1 MFSIKY
7 HPLSIEAKMTE
18 LPDNNTPSPANEPN
32 KKVKKTR
39 KKRSISKRVFRFVAW
54 IVASFLALFVIF
66 AFAIQSTSVQ
76 NYVIGKTTTFLSKEL
91 KTTVRIDNFKLDF
104 FNELSIGGLYI
115 ANQNEPNDTLL
126 SSKRL
131 RVDIS
136 YRYLL
141 FGIIQLDAIK
151 LENTTVRLKRD
162 IGQYDFNHQYILDYF
177 DPPKKGPSTPKKTID
192 IRIGQIHLRDVDF
205 SSDDH
210 IEGKHIETR
219 LKAADIHTNIMNLP
233 NRLLDITRI
242 NIFDPYFKLEDFQKN
257 PLPPRLVEKP
267 VEEKNIT
274 KVMPP
279 VYVKTK
285 DEEKPF
291 QFIVGAI
298 SIEGGTFIV
307 DNWRKAPQKLLPDD
321 LLDYQHLT
329 VFDVNIHL
337 HNFFFSKNEVTTVVD
352 GISLR
357 DKSGFV
363 LNKLTVGDA
372 KITSTETQLYGLQ
385 IETPKTLLGDTLRFI
400 YPEGFGA
407 FSDFENKVTLDAR
420 IHGGQILIDDIMTFA
435 VKLENNPF
443 FVRNRNELASI
454 NLRAFGKINSL
465 KLNEFDIMLGKGFH
479 AIGKLGTRDLTNKN
493 ETFIDL
499 KLNSLKTDMISLK
512 QLIPGFQVGTE
523 FDRFGKLNFNGE
535 FIGFFNKF
543 SAKGNLDTEIGSAV
557 MNMQLEPA
565 NENANIA
572 AYFGDVA
579 LDNFNLGALTQNKD
593 LGKISMKASI
603 LRGRGLSANNI
614 NLNLV
619 ALVDNFQFKNYDYKN
634 LSLTGDLNKNLFSGK
649 FESKDPNAD
658 LLFNG
663 TVDFASSTPVFNFKS
678 TINSFDLK
686 ALNLSKEDLTLSG
699 NINLDLSGNRLS
711 NITGIV
717 DAKNIVIVKNK
728 TQQHRIDSLSIV
740 STNDA
745 DGTKHFKINS
755 EILNAH
761 IDGLFNIEKIPDAF
775 INHLYHNHPRLAADI
790 GIKPKNLTLDMMGI
804 KDLSNLQSFNYSVN
818 ILNTKSL
825 TKLFDNKL
833 DTLRNINIEGKL
845 NEINNSMEWSISTD
859 ETHYYDNI
867 KIVEFGSI
875 GRSQGTD
882 IDWDLKSYNVVIDGK
897 QDFKD
902 LTFQNH
908 VTGDTV
914 ELGFTSYNF
923 SQALRMDTV
932 ELNMK
937 LLRQDSFYK
946 LSFVTNQLSRIKIFG
961 DYWNIDNDNYILLGN
976 KSLNIR
982 GFDLRNNDR
991 QITLESCKTRG
1002 LSATLNN
1009 FEIGFIN
1016 SFINDRRFTL
1026 SGKYLV
1032 NVEFDDVFTL
1042 TDFRVHASMDT
1053 FIVKG
1058 KNRGGLRIAAMGKD
1072 FKSPIYANV
1081 ILVNGNE
1088 RLNIDGYYYPKDTKD
1103 FAANSIDVNLNL
1115 QSFPFNTLQLLI
1127 ENGASNFVGQVNGDL
1142 KVKGQ
1147 VKKLDFS
1154 GALRLKDVAVTVDYI
1169 QSRLHVRDE
1178 TVRISNTMFDATGSS
1193 IYDDMGHR
1201 ALVYGGLTHNRFLDF
1216 GLNVSVRADTFL
1228 MLNTKR
1234 EDNSL
1239 YYGTGIG
1246 SGFISFTGDF
1256 NRTDI
1261 KIIAKTGK
1269 GTRITFPFAS
1279 DQTAS
1284 ETGFVVF
1291 KKTKNTEGTDTIRKV
1306 RELKGINLDMELTL
1320 TDQAETTLIF
1330 DESSGDNIK
1339 ARGFGDINLSFNRTG
1354 EMKMNGEYRIAQG
1367 DYLFTLL
1374 KVVNKNF
1381 TLKPGG
1387 TIRWNGDPFNAIINI
1402 DAEYKGLSTTPY
1414 NFIAEY
1420 VTNDNTESRKPTNVE
1435 LSLKLSGVLSNPDIN
1450 FDLAFPRLSSE
1461 LKSYAENKLRL
1472 LRQDQNELNRQ
1483 VFGLVVFGTFLPAD
1497 AAFVSNSQIRSGSIN
1512 TFTETVSNY
1521 LSNMFNKLLDEY
1533 VTGLDVEIGYNIYEY
1548 DKVGTTDLNRLTG
1561 QQFRLRGSYNID
1573 DRWTVS
1579 AGLGVESGNVLQN
1592 NSNVFLGG
1600 DILVDYSLSADR
1612 RLKLRFSY
1620 VRDQVLQGK
1629 RDKPAVGIRFRKEFD
1644 TFEELVKNIISAK
1657 KQDNSVK

>member
-1 MFSIKY
+1 MS
-7 HPLSIEAKMTE
+7 ETE
-18 LPDNNTPSPANEPN
+18 ENNVPSPAAEPN
-32 KKVKKTR
+32 KKGKKTR

-91 KTTVRIDNFKLDF
+91 NTNVRIDNFKLDF
-104 FNELSIGGLYI
+104 FDELSIGGLYV
-115 ANQNEPNDTLL
+115 ANQNAPNDTLL
-126 SSKRL
+126 SSERL

-151 LENTTVRLKRD
+151 LENTTVRLRRE
-162 IGQYDFNHQYILDYF
+162 IGQYYFNHQYIIDYF
-177 DPPKKGPSTPKKTID
+177 APPKKGPSTPKKTID
-192 IRIGQIHLRDVDF
+192 IRVGQVHLRDVDF
-205 SSDDH
+205 TSDDRV
-210 IEGKHIETR
+210 EGKRIETR

-233 NRLLDITRI
+233 KRILDITRI
-242 NIFDPYFKLEDFQKN
+242 NIYDPYFKLEDFQKN
-257 PLPPRLVEKP
+257 PLPPKPVEKP
-267 VEEKNIT
+267 SESDKNIT
-274 KVMPP
+274 QVMPP
-279 VYVKTK
+279 AYIKSK
-285 DEEKPF
+285 DEEKSF

-329 VFDVNIHL
+329 VFDVNVHL

-372 KITSTETQLYGLQ
+372 KITPTETALYGLQ

-400 YPEGFGA
+400 YPEGFSA
-407 FSDFENKVTLDAR
+407 FSNFEDKVTLDAR
-420 IHGGQILIDDIMTFA
+420 IHSGQVLIDDIMTFA
-435 VKLENNPF
+435 VKLEDNPF

-454 NLRAFGKINSL
+454 DLRAFGKINSL
-465 KLNEFDIMLGKGFH
+465 KLNAFDIMLGKGFH
-479 AIGKLGTRDLTNKN
+479 AIGKLGTRELTNKN

-499 KLNSLKTDMISLK
+499 TLNSLRTDMTSLK
-512 QLIPGFQVGTE
+512 QLIPGFKTGPE
-523 FDRFGKLNFNGE
+523 FDRFGKLNFNGA
-535 FIGFFNKF
+535 FYGFFNKF
-543 SAKGNLDTEIGSAV
+543 SASGTLNTEIGSAV

-565 NENANIA
+565 DENANIA
-572 AYFGDVA
+572 AYKGEIA
-579 LDNFNLGALTQNKD
+579 LDNFNLGTFAQNQD
-593 LGKISMKASI
+593 LGKISMKAYI

-619 ALVDNFQFKNYDYKN
+619 ALVEKFQFKNYDYKD

-649 FESKDPNAD
+649 FESKDPNAN

-663 TVDFASSTPVFNFKS
+663 TVDFAAAMPIFKFSSDIHT
-678 TINSFDLK
+678 FDLK
-686 ALNLSKEDLTLSG
+686 TLNLSKEDITLSG
-699 NINLDLSGNRLS
+699 KLNLDLSGNRLS
-711 NITGIV
+711 NITGTI
-717 DAKNIVIVKNK
+717 DAKNILIIKNK
-728 TQQHRIDSLSIV
+728 TQQHRIDSLSVV
-740 STNDA
+740 STQDV
-745 DGTKHFKINS
+745 DGKKHFEIRS
-755 EILNAH
+755 EILTAH
-761 IDGLFNIEKIPDAF
+761 LDGLFNIEKIPEAF
-775 INHLYHNHPRLAADI
+775 INHLYRNHPRLATDL
-790 GIKPKNLTLDMMGI
+790 GIKPTNLTLDILGI
-804 KDLSNLQSFNYSVN
+804 KDLNNLQSFNFSVN

-825 TKLFDNKL
+825 TQLFDNKL
-833 DTLRNINIEGKL
+833 DTLHNITIEGEL
-845 NEINNSMEWSISTD
+845 DEIKNSMAWSISTD
-859 ETHYYDNI
+859 ETHYYDNV

-946 LSFVTNQLSRIKIFG
+946 LSFVSNQISRIKIFG
-961 DYWNIDNDNYILLGN
+961 NYWNIDNDNYILLGKN
-976 KSLNIR
+976 SLDIR
-982 GFDLRNNDR
+982 GFDLRNEDR

-1009 FEIGFIN
+1009 FEIDFIN
-1016 SFINDRRFTL
+1016 SFINDKRIAL

-1032 NVEFDDVFTL
+1032 NVEFDDIFSL
-1042 TDFRVHASMDT
+1042 TDFRVHASMDS
-1053 FIVKG
+1053 FKVKG
-1058 KNRGGLRIAAMGKD
+1058 INRGALRIAAMGKD
-1072 FKSPIYANV
+1072 FKSPIFANA
-1081 ILVNGNE
+1081 ILVKNNE
-1088 RLNIDGYYYPKDTKD
+1088 RLNIDCFYYPKETKE
-1103 FAANSIDVNLNL
+1103 FAANSIDVNLTMQNL
-1115 QSFPFNTLQLLI
+1115 PFNTLQILI
-1127 ENGASNFVGQVNGDL
+1127 ETGASDFVGQVSGNF
-1142 KVKGQ
+1142 KAKGPI
-1147 VKKLDFS
+1147 KKLDFS
-1154 GALRLKDVAVTVDYI
+1154 GALKLKDVAVTVDYI
-1169 QSRLHVRDE
+1169 QSRLFVKDE
-1178 TVRISNTMFDATGSS
+1178 IVRISNTMFDASGSS
-1193 IYDDMGHR
+1193 IYDAMGHKAR
-1201 ALVYGGLTHNRFLDF
+1201 IFGGLTHNRFKDF

-1228 MLNTKR
+1228 MLNTTR

-1239 YYGTGIG
+1239 YYGKGIG
-1246 SGFISFTGDF
+1246 SGFISFNGDF

-1261 KIIAKTGK
+1261 KIIAKAGK
-1269 GTRITFPFAS
+1269 GTNITFPFAS

-1291 KKTKNTEGTDTIRKV
+1291 KKSKETDGTDTIRKV

-1330 DESSGDNIK
+1330 DENSGDNIK
-1339 ARGFGDINLSFNRTG
+1339 ARGFGDISLSFNRTG

-1402 DAEYKGLSTTPY
+1402 DAEYKGLSTSPY

-1435 LSLKLSGVLSNPDIN
+1435 LSLKLSGILSNPDIN

-1497 AAFVSNSQIRSGSIN
+1497 AAFVSNSQLRSGSIN
-1512 TFTETVSNY
+1512 TFTESVSNY
-1521 LSNMFNKLLDEY
+1521 VSNMFNKLLDEY
-1533 VTGLDVEIGYNIYEY
+1533 ITGLDVEIGYNIYEY

-1561 QQFRLRGSYNID
+1561 QQFRLRGSYNLD
-1573 DRWTVS
+1573 DRWTLS
-1579 AGLGVESGNVLQN
+1579 AGLGVESGNVLQS
-1592 NSNVFLGG
+1592 NSSVFLGG
-1600 DILVDYSLSADR
+1600 DVVVDYSLSADR
-1612 RLKLRFSY
+1612 RLKLRMSY
-1620 VRDQVLQGK
+1620 VRDQVLQGR

-1644 TFEELVKNIISAK
+1644 TFEEFIKNIVSAK